1 VIIQSLRA
9 DKQIISLLVN
19 FKKVIT
25 QQEHFNLKEEL
36 TLQILHRNKTNRKI
50 ILKLLKPPIVHL
62 SDQNSLSI
70 IKEVQNLTVS

>member
-1 VIIQSLRA
+1 VIIQSLRV

>member
-62 SDQNSLSI
+62 SDQSSLSI